1 MIFLAQPGSQ
11 VVANGKTVREVRH
24 SWIVEGGEEADD
36 EGNGGSC
43 PLSERA

>member
-1 MIFLAQPGSQ
+1 VVLAQTESQ
-11 VVANGKTVREVRH
+11 MVANGKIVREVRH
-24 SWIVEGGEEADD
+24 SWAVEGGEEADD